1 MISFAEHNGFYT
13 AAFKNLFDWTSRID
27 RKVYQD
33 KPAVLLSTSPGPRGA
48 SHILKVARESA
59 PFFGMDVQATLSISR
74 FYEIFDMEQAR
85 VIDAET
91 QEQLELALA
100 KLRLNKLPTLSPDP
114 ILTF

>member
-1 MISFAEHNGFYT
+1 
-13 AAFKNLFDWTSRID
+13 
-27 RKVYQD
+27 
-33 KPAVLLSTSPGPRGA
+33 
-48 SHILKVARESA
+48 
-59 PFFGMDVQATLSISR
+59 MDVQATLSISR